1 KLKEKEKRKE
11 LKDVIIILLDLM
23 LFYYSVH
30 PHISSS
36 YKISKS
42 IAALNYFFNDV
53 LSEYSDI
60 FKVTVVSSIDSLNF
74 IVDKKNDIE
83 GYVAIEKLN
92 LILATSSFGDNYAVN
107 VDYFSNHFNDNQLSY
122 FSIVSIL
129 FYIKNRAD
137 YRELKKSI
145 EKNIIKRFDS
155 QDLDLTGDSENCHL
169 FLDILSCPY
178 ISMEVKEKIY
188 TFYLD
193 KYETDQNRT
202 ENEIEDDISVLGSIY
217 WFTKWSDLDLV
228 RIIEKKELK
237 YTY

>member
-1 KLKEKEKRKE
+1 
-11 LKDVIIILLDLM
+11 
-23 LFYYSVH
+23 
-30 PHISSS
+30 
-36 YKISKS
+36 
-42 IAALNYFFNDV
+42 
-53 LSEYSDI
+53 
-60 FKVTVVSSIDSLNF
+60 
-74 IVDKKNDIE
+74 
-83 GYVAIEKLN
+83 
-92 LILATSSFGDNYAVN
+92 
-107 VDYFSNHFNDNQLSY
+107 
-122 FSIVSIL
+122 
-129 FYIKNRAD
+129 
-137 YRELKKSI
+137 KSI